1 MRLNFHLSFKAK
13 LNITILIT
21 LLGFALTTFISL
33 KAMNNLNQ
41 AASGVDESHTSIRLL
56 KDLQVSVLQLQGV
69 TDSKRFVQVQQSYHA
84 RLIQLAE
91 NSTPQ
96 VAQSLSNIN
105 NALKDWADGKQQ
117 LTAVQDQIGR
127 DLNQGLRGA
136 VTDSMKALNK
146 GLFAMFRK
154 ASVHLKQS
162 IDSFIEQRGQDHY
175 EQIGLSIDALENVG
189 KEYSLADFLAPKV
202 EQVTV
207 SVDALAKAIFAVQTL
222 SSQVDKSYAAL
233 AAGVAQASEIFD
245 QQLVQ
250 AKTDNSSVGDSAF
263 AMVLGFS
270 LFVALLVSILLLGTS
285 RSLASTLSEMSGV
298 LAKLAQG
305 DLTHF
310 TKVDKQ
316 RNDELDNVGESVN
329 VMTNSM
335 NSVLSSVSQTCE
347 FLDSGARD
355 LQGSLEDMI
364 QGNQNTN
371 LQADSIAAAVEQIS
385 VTMSGMSQSVNHTLE
400 QAQLAEA
407 SAQQGGS
414 VINHALD
421 SFSSLGKVFD
431 ALNVQLTALEK
442 ESVKID
448 GVTDIIHS
456 LAAQTNLLALNAAI
470 EAARAGDAGR
480 GFSVVATEV
489 RNLAEETVTSTQSIS
504 DIIGAMQTCIKEIVK
519 EMKEGN
525 EHVATGRELAD
536 DATSAITKIKSLVVD
551 VSDQSGVLNSNIS
564 EANNATQAIAE
575 NMENL
580 AANVSVNT
588 EKSLGVNSY
597 VEVVS
602 GQTNELLDK
611 IGKFNLAKN

>member
-233 AAGVAQASEIFD
+233 AAGVAQASDIFD

>member
-504 DIIGAMQTCIKEIVK
+504 DIIGAMQTCIKVIVK

>member
-154 ASVHLKQS
+154 ASVNLKQS

-233 AAGVAQASEIFD
+233 AAGVAQASDIFD